1 MLHKS
6 SDIKCAVSS
15 KKFYDQPKGKH
26 ASAAASKEDSW
37 ILFKPPPGF
46 PVDKSGSKIVPK
58 IRYGS
63 KFKENLNNTV
73 ENYSESLSSSSSS
86 SSSTGKT
93 QTQSSSWLS
102 QVPMSVLKSYICQRF

>member
-37 ILFKPPPGF
+37 ILFKPPPVF
-46 PVDKSGSKIVPK
+46 PVDKSGSKIVLK
-58 IRYGS
+58 IKYGS
-63 KFKENLNNTV
+63 KVKENLNNTV
-73 ENYSESLSSSSSS
+73 ENSSMSLSSSSSS
-86 SSSTGKT
+86 SSSTGET
-93 QTQSSSWLS
+93 QTQSSSRLS